1 MVQGSCTRD
10 GLKGMIDNADIT
22 IINKVVGADRR
33 EKFVP
38 TRISGACWYDVRSMS
53 QAERHREGSSRVVIR
68 IPYSAKIEDDKIYL
82 PEEDFKRLD
91 ADELG
96 KYWTI
101 QKNAYVLRRHIVQAD
116 KWLFDPFSFRY
127 GKITELLPEELNRL
141 RSEDEDFF
149 TIVEYA
155 DNTQRGS
162 LRTKHWRI
170 GGA

>member
-1 MVQGSCTRD
+1 
-10 GLKGMIDNADIT
+10 MIDNADIT

-38 TRISGACWYDVRSMS
+38 TMISGACWYDVRSMS
-53 QAERHREGSSRVVIR
+53 QAEMQREGSARVVIR
-68 IPYSAKIEDDKIYL
+68 IPFNATIEGGKIYL
-82 PEEDFKRLD
+82 PEEEFKRVS
-91 ADELG
+91 ADDLG

-116 KWLFDPFSFRY
+116 NWLFDPFSFRY

-141 RSEDEDFF
+141 RGEDEDFF

-162 LRTKHWRI
+162 NRSKHWRI